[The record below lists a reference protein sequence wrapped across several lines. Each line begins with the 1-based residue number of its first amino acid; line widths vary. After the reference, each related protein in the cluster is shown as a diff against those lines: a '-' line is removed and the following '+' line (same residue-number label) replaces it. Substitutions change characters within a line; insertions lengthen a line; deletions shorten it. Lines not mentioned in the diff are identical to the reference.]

1 MKNLILAS
9 YQYLNKD
16 QGNMTVIVRNGHFK
30 SIIVPQTLDSQTQ
43 KKNKIKKTN
52 KKMMKQMIVFYFTA
66 RVLRGTTRR
75 AVNLHCKILNLLR
88 TPWSSYQVKRLS
100 KGIKFILTPKGN
112 VSVIKK
118 DIKNFTRNTSLR
130 KIFADLN
137 DSIEN
142 SQG

>member
-1 MKNLILAS
+1 M
-9 YQYLNKD
+9 
-16 QGNMTVIVRNGHFK
+16 
-30 SIIVPQTLDSQTQ
+30 
-43 KKNKIKKTN
+43 
-52 KKMMKQMIVFYFTA
+52 
-66 RVLRGTTRR
+66 
-75 AVNLHCKILNLLR
+75 LR
-88 TPWSSYQVKRLS
+88 TPWSSYQVKFLS